1 MAERDFSEV
10 ERLKPSYQP
19 CLHPPR
25 LSGNA
30 HGIRGHL
37 CETSASR
44 IAGNLPNYDCG
55 LALKAAERG
64 PGCSLHPP
72 LLSSLY
78 VAVIIQRSVASGVD
92 IALDNE
98 RVEIKV

>member
-1 MAERDFSEV
+1 MAERFFRSRETKT
-10 ERLKPSYQP
+10 LLLALSSSAKSFWS
-19 CLHPPR
+19 CAWHPR
-25 LSGNA
+25 T
-30 HGIRGHL
+30 L

-55 LALKAAERG
+55 LALEAAERG

-78 VAVIIQRSVASGVD
+78 VAVIIQRRVASGVD